1 MTLTTINLAALGD
14 TINLGTEVTGT
25 LPTGNGGTGSTATTF
40 VNAATNVTG
49 TLATANGGTGATS
62 FTAGITQYDEWL
74 VTSSFTNDAD
84 PITSNWARNAANT
97 FAYIGSGMS
106 QSSGIFTFPVTGIYK
121 VEFFGRMAQGSS
133 DERDIAAYIQKTV
146 NNSSYDEASATESSI
161 YKGSGSW
168 FQSFYQAATIDVTDT
183 GQRKVRFKIA
193 VNTSS
198 TETQCSGTLSSTGAK
213 FTRLGDT

>member
-1 MTLTTINLAALGD
+1 MAFATIDVTKG
-14 TINLGTEVTGT
+14 ITGT
-25 LPTGNGGTGSTATTF
+25 IP
-40 VNAATNVTG
+40 V
-49 TLATANGGTGATS
+49 ANGGTGLASGTTGQFLK
-62 FTAGITQYDEWL
+62 FTGSTTVASAAVDPGITQYDEWL
-74 VTSSFTNDAD
+74 VTTSFTNDAD

-97 FAYIGSGMS
+97 FSYIGDGMS
-106 QSSGIFTFPVTGIYK
+106 ESSGIFTFPETGIYK
-121 VEFFGRMAQGSS
+121 VEFFGRCAQGSA

-146 NNSSYDEASATESSI
+146 NNSAYDEAAATESSI
-161 YKGSGSW
+161 YKGTGSW

-193 VNTSS
+193 VNVSS

>member
-1 MTLTTINLAALGD
+1 MALTVVKTSALSGTITNAQLAGSIDL
-14 TINLGTEVTGT
+14 TSKVTGT
-25 LPTGNGGTGSTATTF
+25 LPTG
-40 VNAATNVTG
+40 
-49 TLATANGGTGATS
+49 NGGTGATS
-62 FTAGITQYDEWL
+62 FTAGITEYDEWL

-84 PITSNWARNAANT
+84 PITSNWARNTANT
-97 FAYIGSGMS
+97 FDKIGTGMS
-106 QSSGIFTFPVTGIYK
+106 QSSGIFTFPSTGIWK
-121 VEFFGRMAQGSS
+121 VEFFGRMAQGSA

-161 YKGSGSW
+161 YKGTGSW

-183 GQRKVRFKIA
+183 GQRKVRFKIT
-193 VNTSS
+193 VNVSS